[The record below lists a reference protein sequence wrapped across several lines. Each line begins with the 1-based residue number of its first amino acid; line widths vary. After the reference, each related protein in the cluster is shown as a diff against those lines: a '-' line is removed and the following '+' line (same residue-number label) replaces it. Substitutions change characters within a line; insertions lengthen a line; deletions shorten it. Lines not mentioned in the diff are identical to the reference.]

1 MNNIVLKFGGTSV
14 AAPQNWETISEVC
27 FSYLEKNEKPFL
39 VCSALA
45 KVSDA
50 LILAKS
56 QALVNSYSKAFN
68 EIKDRHEKMID
79 ELDLPKDL
87 LEQDFQVLEDTLK
100 GIQLTKDVTS
110 RLEAKLLGLGEL
122 MSTKIGAAFLEK
134 QGHQVLWLD
143 ARKYLKATLPTMNSS
158 SEAYIN
164 NTCQFSVDKK
174 LKDAIKEKKVIITQ
188 GFICSNSAGDTV
200 LLGRGGSDT
209 SASYFA
215 SKIEAS
221 RCEIW
226 TDVPGLFT
234 ADPFKVAQA
243 RLLKK
248 IVYDEA
254 REMASAGAKVLHP
267 RCIEPAK
274 KGGIPLLVK
283 SVFLP
288 KLEGTLIESNS
299 AEERAQIK
307 GICIK
312 NNIQIISI
320 DTAAMWQEAGFLTK
334 FLECFSK
341 RGLSIDLISSSENQV
356 TVTLDNTPL
365 SNDKTVMKNLFK
377 ELKVLGKV
385 GYNHNCSS
393 ISFVGKNIRSILHKL
408 TPLFEK
414 LEDKH
419 IYLVSQSANDLN
431 ITLVM
436 DQKDILQV
444 LPQLHD
450 QLFSETFLTS
460 TYGNSWKEINSSDHR
475 PAYLAKKPWWSEK
488 RQELLE
494 LAQENSPL
502 YVYDQMT
509 IENSIQDLKSLKSI
523 DRVFYSMKANNHPK
537 VLKTVLESGL
547 GLECVSIN
555 EIEYIF
561 NLFPDIDPKKIL
573 FTPNFIAKNEYIKAL
588 ERDVFV
594 TVDNI
599 FPLQNWPEV
608 FSNKDILLR
617 LDVLQGG
624 GHHKHVITS
633 GTQSK
638 FGITKDDLDEV
649 VELIQKSKIN
659 IIGLHTHNGS
669 GIFKKDTW
677 KESAHYLSSLKS
689 YFPNLKYID
698 LGGGLGVPDRF
709 DREKMDL
716 KLLDNSLLEFKETI
730 KDLEIWLEPG
740 RYICSQAGVLLAK
753 VTQVKDKSGKK
764 FVGIDAGMNT
774 LLRPSLYGAYHEIVN
789 LSQIDAPYFQVADIV
804 GPICESG
811 DTLGFSR
818 KLPETSEGDVL
829 LIDTAGAYGKV
840 MSSHYN
846 LRPAAN
852 EVFLEK

>member
-1 MNNIVLKFGGTSV
+1 MDNIVLKFGGTSV
-14 AAPQNWETISEVC
+14 AQHQNWKTISEVC
-27 FSYLEKNEKPFL
+27 FNYLEKNERPFL

-45 KVSDA
+45 KVSDN
-50 LILAKS
+50 LLMAKS
-56 QALVNSYSKAFN
+56 QALVNDYDKALN
-68 EIKDRHEKMID
+68 ELKRCHNNLIT
-79 ELDLPKDL
+79 ELELPPDL
-87 LEQDFQVLEDTLK
+87 LQKDFQDLENILR

-134 QGHQVLWLD
+134 QGHDILWID
-143 ARKYLKATLPTMNSS
+143 ARKYLKAKLPTMNSS

-164 NTCQFSVDKK
+164 NTCQFSSDKK
-174 LKDAIKEKKVIITQ
+174 LKDIIEQKKVIITQ

-215 SKIEAS
+215 SKIDAK

-234 ADPFKVAQA
+234 ADPYKIAQA

-248 IVYDEA
+248 VVYDEA

-288 KLEGTLIESNS
+288 ELEGTVIESNS

-312 NNIQIISI
+312 NNIQMISV
-320 DTAAMWQEAGFLTK
+320 DTAAMWQESGFLTK
-334 FLECFSK
+334 FLDCFSRK
-341 RGLSIDLISSSENQV
+341 GLSIDLISSSENQV
-356 TVTLDNTPL
+356 TITLDNTPL
-365 SNDKTVMKNLFK
+365 SKDKIVMKNLFK
-377 ELKVLGKV
+377 ELKSVGKI

-393 ISFVGKNIRSILHKL
+393 ISFVGKNIRSILHRL

-431 ITLVM
+431 LTLVM
-436 DQKDILQV
+436 DHSDILQV

-450 QLFSETFLTS
+450 QLFSDTFLTS
-460 TYGNSWKEINSSDHR
+460 TYGNTWKEINSSDNK
-475 PAYLAKKPWWSEK
+475 PAYLEKDPWWSEK
-488 RQELLE
+488 REKLIS
-494 LAQENSPL
+494 LAKETSPL

-509 IENSIQDLKSLKSI
+509 IENSINDLKSLKSI
-523 DRVFYSMKANNHPK
+523 DRIFYSMKANNHPK
-537 VLKTVLESGL
+537 VLKTVLDNGL

-555 EIEYIF
+555 EMDYIF
-561 NLFPDIDPKKIL
+561 NLFSDINPESIL
-573 FTPNFIAKNEYIKAL
+573 FTPNFISKQEYIKAI
-588 ERDVFV
+588 EKNVFI

-599 FPLQNWPEV
+599 FPLKNWPEV
-608 FSNKDILLR
+608 FANKSIFLR

-624 GHHKHVITS
+624 GHHKHVVTS

-638 FGITKDDLDEV
+638 FGITKDDLEEV
-649 VELIQKSKIN
+649 VDIVRKNNIN
-659 IIGLHTHNGS
+659 VIGLHTHNGS

-677 KESAHYLSSLKS
+677 KESAIYLASLKS
-689 YFPNLKYID
+689 IFPDLKYID

-740 RYICSQAGVLLAK
+740 RYIASQAGVLLAK
-753 VTQVKDKSGKK
+753 VTQVKNKSGKK
-764 FVGIDAGMNT
+764 FVGVDAGMNT

-789 LSQIDAPYFQVADIV
+789 LSEIDKPYEQVADIV

-818 KLPETSEGDVL
+818 KLPPTKEDDIL

-840 MSSHYN
+840 MSSEYN
-846 LRPAAN
+846 LRPSAQ
-852 EVFLEK
+852 EVFLQK